1 MGKAGKSRSRH
12 PIALF
17 LEDVFGNQS
26 LRDGFAGYRVLH
38 SLLDA
43 GARGKRKDAKAGRQ
57 QNLNDAGGLGTAP
70 RRAPFSEAE
79 MIVFIIAAI
88 MAFGGYAITIPLL
101 IHDEWVQWRAR
112 SQERKSSF
120 FRRNNAQTEV
130 QAWDSMATT

>member
-1 MGKAGKSRSRH
+1 
-12 PIALF
+12 
-17 LEDVFGNQS
+17 
-26 LRDGFAGYRVLH
+26 
-38 SLLDA
+38 
-43 GARGKRKDAKAGRQ
+43 
-57 QNLNDAGGLGTAP
+57 
-70 RRAPFSEAE
+70 